1 MEQLLW
7 FETLIKGA
15 IGLCLLLSP
24 KMIIRLFALPDA
36 SAAFWPRL
44 IGALLLGLAGVIFMS
59 GAKLIDDGIG
69 LTGLAT
75 LNLSAASLLF
85 ASYWGPAHSSRHR
98 GRSLLGFLGL
108 ALSVLAIAELLL
120 R

>member
-15 IGLCLLLSP
+15 IGTCLVLSP

-36 SAAFWPRL
+36 NSAFWPRL
-44 IGALLLGLAGVIFMS
+44 VGALLLGLAAVTFMS
-59 GAKLIDDGIG
+59 GAKLINDGIG
-69 LTGLAT
+69 AIGLAT
-75 LNLSAASLLF
+75 LNFSAAIVLLGSYF
-85 ASYWGPAHSSRHR
+85 GATASIKRR
-98 GRSLLGFLGL
+98 GKTLVGFLGV
-108 ALSVLAIAELLL
+108 ALCLLAIAEILL